1 MNPRPP
7 LTTTRLNKAKRFLPL
22 ARAKALWFKN
32 IVFRNMGL
40 IKNFFKPEK
49 AKKAKA
55 ETAKKPKSLKKL

>member
-1 MNPRPP
+1 
-7 LTTTRLNKAKRFLPL
+7 
-22 ARAKALWFKN
+22 
-32 IVFRNMGL
+32 MGL